1 MFFLFLLS
9 ALIFYKDIVKMSLTE
24 KRIAKLYVNHVIL
37 LKSVVKVEVVSHYYY
52 LCKKIR
58 YIIAIMRK
66 MFFIAVAVCS
76 AFVVASC
83 KSNDNLYKTAYDEAL
98 MEQNNGGQSQQSE
111 AVEIAPVVSSTVKA
125 ADVDESY
132 RTEKVVIASGNAA
145 LLKEYSVV
153 CGSYKNKDGAE
164 RVRAELVGEGYDA
177 IIVQNPNGLYRV
189 ICASYDSRNEA
200 AQARARFKA
209 AHPQNADYQKAWLLY
224 NK

>member
-1 MFFLFLLS
+1 
-9 ALIFYKDIVKMSLTE
+9 
-24 KRIAKLYVNHVIL
+24 
-37 LKSVVKVEVVSHYYY
+37 
-52 LCKKIR
+52 
-58 YIIAIMRK
+58 MRK

-76 AFVVASC
+76 AFVVVSC
-83 KSNDNLYKTAYDEAL
+83 KSKDNLYKTAYDEAL
-98 MEQNNGGQSQQSE
+98 MEQSSEGQGQQSE

-125 ADVDESY
+125 ADVDDSY
-132 RTEKVVIASGNAA
+132 RTEKVVIASGNAGS
-145 LLKEYSVV
+145 LKEYSVV

-189 ICASYDSRNEA
+189 ICASYDSRSEA